1 MSGRLLVV
9 SGPSGSGKSSIV
21 NELLGRLDV
30 DFSVSVTTRLPR
42 PGERHGVHYTF
53 ISRKDFE
60 AMIEAGELLEW
71 AEYNNRFYGTP
82 AAPVTAANAAGR
94 DVLLEIEIQG
104 ARQVREKRPDALMFF
119 IAPPSLEELETRLI
133 RRGDTSSADI
143 EDRLEVA
150 ETEIAEAP
158 ELFDHLIV
166 NDRLDRAVPEIEALI
181 TGSSSGNL

>member
-21 NELLGRLDV
+21 KELLDRLDL

-42 PGERHGVHYTF
+42 PGERHGVHYSF

-60 AMIEAGELLEW
+60 TMIDNGELLEW
-71 AEYNNRFYGTP
+71 ALYNTRYYGTP
-82 AAPVTAANAAGR
+82 AAQVAAATASGR
-94 DVLLEIEIQG
+94 DILLEIEVQG

-119 IAPPSLEELETRLI
+119 IAPPSIEELEQRLT
-133 RRGDTSSADI
+133 RRGDTAVADI
-143 EDRLEVA
+143 EDRLEIA

-158 ELFDHLIV
+158 GLFDHIIV
-166 NDRLDRAVPEIEALI
+166 NDRLDRAVAEIEALV

>member
-21 NELLGRLDV
+21 NELIEDLDL

-42 PGERHGVHYTF
+42 PGERHGVHYSF

-60 AMIEAGELLEW
+60 AMIDAGELLEW
-71 AEYNNRFYGTP
+71 AQYNNRFYGTP
-82 AAPVTAANAAGR
+82 AVPVEAANAAGR

-104 ARQVREKRPDALMFF
+104 ARQVRKQRQDAVMFF
-119 IAPPSLEELETRLI
+119 VTPPSLEELEKRLI
-133 RRGDTSSADI
+133 RRGDTSAADI
-143 EDRLEVA
+143 EDRLELA

-158 ELFDHLIV
+158 ELFDHMIV
-166 NDRLDRAVPEIEALI
+166 NDRLDRAVAEIEALI